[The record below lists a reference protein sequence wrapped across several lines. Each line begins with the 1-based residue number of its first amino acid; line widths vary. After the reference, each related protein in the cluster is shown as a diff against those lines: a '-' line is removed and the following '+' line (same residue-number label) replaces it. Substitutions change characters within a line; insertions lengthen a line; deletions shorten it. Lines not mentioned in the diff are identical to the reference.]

1 MIFKHLYNSV
11 LKVELILF
19 IPVVLSNF
27 VINIDMTK
35 YNEIKVISVKE
46 LRTIYKQTMEED
58 LKLTDALTLS
68 FDFRQKRDV
77 KLINVSRILK

>member
-1 MIFKHLYNSV
+1 
-11 LKVELILF
+11 
-19 IPVVLSNF
+19 
-27 VINIDMTK
+27 MTK